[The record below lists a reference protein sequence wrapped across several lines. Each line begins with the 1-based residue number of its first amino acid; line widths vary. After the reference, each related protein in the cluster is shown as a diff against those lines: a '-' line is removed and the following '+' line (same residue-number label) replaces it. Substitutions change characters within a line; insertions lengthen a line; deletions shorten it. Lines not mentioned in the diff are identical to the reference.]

1 MIPIEGVGEIAGRY
15 DGMLI
20 DQYGVLHDGAKLYP
34 GSLEVLAELKKL
46 GIPVAVM
53 TNSGKRAAPN
63 VARLTRM
70 GIPRDHFVDAVSSG
84 EVAYDLLRGSPAK
97 RAFIVGKEGDDYG
110 FDFFELVAR
119 PQEADVILFLGSDAP
134 RISLEAYGR
143 LLKGVTA
150 PAICCNPDK
159 WMITPSGLHPAPGA
173 IAALYEKQGGK
184 VRWIGKP
191 YRDIYDHALR
201 LLDHDEFGLNQSK
214 FINVIDANILAR
226 GPGEKPVSTFW
237 HPALGKPR
245 RVLCIGDSAEHDVAG
260 GRGAGLDTLL
270 IRTGVSEG
278 QTEFEP
284 PPDYLMERF
293 TWR

>member
-1 MIPIEGVGEIAGRY
+1 MIPIEGLAGIAGQY

-20 DQYGVLHDGAKLYP
+20 DQFGVLHDGGKLYP
-34 GSLEVLAELKKL
+34 GSLGVLAELKRL

-53 TNSGKRAAPN
+53 TNSAKRAAPN
-63 VARLTRM
+63 VARLTQM

-97 RAFIVGKEGDDYG
+97 RAFVVGRQGDDYG
-110 FDFFELVAR
+110 FDMFELVAR
-119 PQEADVILFLGSDAP
+119 PDEADIILILGSDAP
-134 RISLEAYGR
+134 RVPLEDYGR
-143 LLKGVTA
+143 LLKGITA

-173 IAALYEKQGGK
+173 IAALYESQGGK

-191 YRDIYDHALR
+191 HREIYDYALR
-201 LLDHDEFGLNQSK
+201 R
-214 FINVIDANILAR
+214 I
-226 GPGEKPVSTFW
+226 
-237 HPALGKPR
+237 GKPR

-260 GRGAGLDTLL
+260 GRSAGLATLL
-270 IRTGVSEG
+270 IRTGVSGG
-278 QTEFEP
+278 QTDFEP
-284 PPDYLMERF
+284 EPDYLMEHF